1 MQGFHYNFIMESRKR
16 KAISLETKYEIL
28 EAVKKGS
35 LSKTEIA
42 KQFDIQK
49 STLSTILKN
58 SNNIYSAYKDSEF
71 GNSRKKLRGTN
82 YEEIDTALFKWLV
95 GARSAGYPISG
106 PILKIKAE
114 EFGKLLEF
122 ENFIASNGLLI
133 GLKNVTV

>member
-58 SNNIYSAYKDSEF
+58 SSNIYSVYKDINEMSSFIEKNINEF
-71 GNSRKKLRGTN
+71 NEAK
-82 YEEIDTALFKWLV
+82 
-95 GARSAGYPISG
+95 
-106 PILKIKAE
+106 
-114 EFGKLLEF
+114 
-122 ENFIASNGLLI
+122 
-133 GLKNVTV
+133 

>member
-42 KQFDIQK
+42 RQFDIQK

-58 SNNIYSAYKDSEF
+58 SNNIYSAYLQSLDNVPDNFFSNINEMSAFIEKTSI
-71 GNSRKKLRGTN
+71 NSMKQSKITDLFAKKC
-82 YEEIDTALFKWLV
+82 
-95 GARSAGYPISG
+95 
-106 PILKIKAE
+106 
-114 EFGKLLEF
+114 
-122 ENFIASNGLLI
+122 
-133 GLKNVTV
+133 